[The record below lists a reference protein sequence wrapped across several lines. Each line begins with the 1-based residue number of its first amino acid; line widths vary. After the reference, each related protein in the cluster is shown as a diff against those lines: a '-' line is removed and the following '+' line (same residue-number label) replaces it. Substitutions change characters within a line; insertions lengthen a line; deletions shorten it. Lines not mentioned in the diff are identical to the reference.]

1 MSNFRYVAASR
12 LAILSCRV
20 QRFHFLYSY
29 AAPVYE
35 VLYESAKISSLRIIR
50 DDENHEE
57 CVAVHRIF
65 GDIFMAYEAYKS
77 KSIPFICVVVLS

>member
-1 MSNFRYVAASR
+1 MSNVRYVAASR

-20 QRFHFLYSY
+20 QRFHILYSY

-35 VLYESAKISSLRIIR
+35 VLYESAKISSLRTIR
-50 DDENHEE
+50 DDENHKE

-77 KSIPFICVVVLS
+77 KLIPFICVVVLS